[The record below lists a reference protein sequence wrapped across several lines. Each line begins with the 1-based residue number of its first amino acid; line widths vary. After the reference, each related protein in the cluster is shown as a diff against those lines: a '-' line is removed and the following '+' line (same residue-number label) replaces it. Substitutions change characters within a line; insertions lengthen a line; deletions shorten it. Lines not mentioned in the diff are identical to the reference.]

1 MSKIDLLSL
10 WSSNLSKA
18 ATELLKN
25 NRDIVVSGLA
35 NETGR
40 GLACSNFLKQSV
52 GKSALVIV
60 NDSKERELLV
70 NSLNV
75 FSGFLVE
82 EFSLEENPSSDVFI
96 SRKNNIRIL
105 NLAAKLSRDNF
116 GFIVATYDDVLTN
129 VCRKKD
135 VFKNL
140 TEFALGAEVKMVQIF
155 EKLISMNYQ
164 NGQTVHVDQGEYY
177 CMGDQL
183 TIFPANFDYPVRI
196 SVGFEEIEKIEI
208 LDVETRLPVSEVEKF
223 IVWPIFDSNENGYLS
238 EYAIEDIVFIENE
251 LDLIDENFKIYD
263 RFINGIE
270 SQLVRFSTFN
280 EDEPNHAHLMFS
292 STLRYSTVYDF
303 ITDLNLKKQNG
314 WQILILS
321 NKPEQLNKIFDEYN
335 FKTIQDGL
343 GFIKDNS
350 GVFVCKVESRKY
362 LLAGMQDIEQKILI
376 LSDRDIPGLDEKVK
390 KVKNNHQVYLD
401 LLTSLKP
408 DDLVVH
414 SEHGIGRFEGLDSRK
429 IDDIN
434 KEFLRI
440 AYAQNDKLFVPID
453 QADRVSKY
461 IGAEE
466 LAPKLTRLGSA
477 EWATVTRK
485 VKMEAQKIA
494 KELLQLY
501 AKRHAAK
508 GFAYKD
514 KMELMGEFEETFPYE
529 ETPGQIKAILDVKKD
544 MLDPKPM
551 DRLVCGDVGFGKTEV
566 AMRAAFLSFLNGKQ
580 VAFMSPITIL
590 ADQHFKSFKK
600 RMDAFNV
607 RLEMLS
613 RFKTKAEQTKILK
626 KVERG
631 EVDILIG
638 THRLLQPDIKFKNL
652 GLVIIDEEQRF
663 GVKQKEKMKEMRNEV
678 DILTLT
684 ATPIPRTLNICLNK
698 LREITTITTAPPGR
712 LPVITEVRKYSERLV
727 EEAIMKEID
736 RGGQVYLLHNRV
748 QTIDSLAAK
757 LSQRMP
763 NVRFVV
769 AHGQLNP
776 VDLENR
782 IMEFTQGKYDVL
794 VSSTIVENGIDLPNA
809 NTLIVNSAEK
819 FGLSQLYQL
828 RGRVGRGKAQ
838 AYAYLMYH
846 GQRLKLDA
854 KKRLKAIVEA
864 SELGSGFQI
873 AMKDLEIRGA
883 GEILGSSQSGAMNV
897 VGVTHFLRMLNKAVK
912 DLEAGKTSDDDE
924 IKEVSIELPINA
936 YIPESYISA
945 SKDKINLYQKLSSA
959 DTHEYL
965 LELRSEVEH
974 EFGHLPAEVLNLFEI
989 IELKMYAKKAH
1000 LVNIKAMNMGNQRLG
1015 KMVVLRFTK
1024 DLRPENI
1031 MNMLSKNPKW
1041 QIGSDTLKIP
1051 MKDLGVVFLSAIK
1064 ESVMALA
1071 EDVTPDDMVKK
1082 VNGK

>member
-1 MSKIDLLSL
+1 MSKVNLLSL
-10 WSSNLSKA
+10 WSSDLTAGVTKLANTSN
-18 ATELLKN
+18 E
-25 NRDIVVSGLA
+25 IVISGLA

-40 GLACSNFLKQSV
+40 ALCIANLLKQNI
-52 GKSALVIV
+52 GKSVLFLV
-60 NDSKERELLV
+60 NDHKERKSMVE
-70 NSLNV
+70 NIRAIGSER
-75 FSGFLVE
+75 VE
-82 EFSLEENPSSDVFI
+82 EFELEENSMNDPFVARENLI
-96 SRKNNIRIL
+96 KML
-105 NLAAKLSRDNF
+105 NLASKLSRDNF
-116 GFIVATYDDVLTN
+116 GVVVACVDDVLGTIAPA
-129 VCRKKD
+129 KD
-135 VFKNL
+135 VMK
-140 TEFALGAEVKMVQIF
+140 AICVF
-155 EKLISMNYQ
+155 EKSQKVVMVELFQKLIEMNYQ
-164 NGQTVHVDQGEYY
+164 NGQSVHVDQGEYY

-183 TIFPANFDYPVRI
+183 TVFPVNFDYPVRLT
-196 SVGFEEIEKIEI
+196 VAFDEIEKIEVLSRDHSSVI
-208 LDVETRLPVSEVEKF
+208 LEIDDFS
-223 IVWPIFDSNENGYLS
+223 VWPVLDSNVNGSLS
-238 EYAIEDIVFIENE
+238 EYAIEDIFIVENE
-251 LDLIDENFKIYD
+251 LDLLDENFK
-263 RFINGIE
+263 
-270 SQLVRFSTFN
+270 LVDKFLSCTKARKIRMSTFN

-292 STLRYSTVYDF
+292 STLRYASMYDF
-303 ITDLNLKKQNG
+303 ISDLNLKKQNN
-314 WQILILS
+314 WQILLLS
-321 NKPEQLNKIFDEYN
+321 RKKEQIVKIFDEHH
-335 FKTIQDGL
+335 FKFIQDDIAFFKGS
-343 GFIKDNS
+343 S
-350 GVFVCKVESRKY
+350 GVYIQEVSDRTE
-362 LLAGMQDIEQKILI
+362 LLAGLQDIEQKILI
-376 LSDRDIPGLDEKVK
+376 ISDKDVPGLEESK
-390 KVKNNHQVYLD
+390 KKNKNNHQVYLD
-401 LLTSLKP
+401 LLTSLKV

-414 SEHGIGRFEGLDSRK
+414 SEHGIGRFEGLASRT
-429 IDDIN
+429 IDEIN
-434 KEFLRI
+434 KEFLQL

-477 EWATVTRK
+477 EWATVTKK
-485 VKMEAQKIA
+485 VKKEAQKIA

-607 RLEMLS
+607 RIEMLS
-613 RFKTKAEQTKILK
+613 RFKTKAEQTQILK

-663 GVKQKEKMKEMRNEV
+663 GVKQKEKLKEMRNEV

-748 QTIDSLAAK
+748 QTIDTLAAK
-757 LSQRMP
+757 LSERMP

-776 VDLENR
+776 MDLEKR
-782 IMEFTQGKYDVL
+782 IMAFKSGEFDVL

-883 GEILGSSQSGAMNV
+883 GEILGASQSGAMNV

-965 LELRSEVEH
+965 MELRTEVEQD
-974 EFGHLPAEVLNLFEI
+974 FGHLPAEVLNLFEI

-1000 LVNIKAMNMGNQRLG
+1000 LVNIKAMNMGNDRLG
-1015 KMVVLRFTK
+1015 KMIVLRFTK
-1024 DLRPENI
+1024 DLKPENI

-1071 EDVTPDDMVKK
+1071 EDVTADDMVKK
-1082 VNGK
+1082 VSGE

>member
-1 MSKIDLLSL
+1 MSQSDILSL
-10 WSSNLSKA
+10 WSVDLTKKATLLASKD
-18 ATELLKN
+18 
-25 NRDIVVSGLA
+25 RQIVVSGLA

-40 GLACSNFLKQSV
+40 AICSANFLRASL
-52 GKSALVIV
+52 GKSALILV
-60 NDSKERELLV
+60 NDVKQRSLMV
-70 NSLNV
+70 NHLSSVTAFN
-75 FSGFLVE
+75 VE
-82 EFSLEENPSSDVFI
+82 EFALEVNASNDKFIARENL
-96 SRKNNIRIL
+96 IL
-105 NLAAKLSRDNF
+105 KTNLAAKLSRDNF
-116 GFIVATYDDVLTN
+116 GFVVATYDDALAN
-129 VCRKKD
+129 VAKQKD
-135 VFKNL
+135 VFKSL
-140 TEFALGAEVKMVQIF
+140 TEFKVGDRVNMVEIF
-155 EKLISMNYQ
+155 EKLISMNYF
-164 NGQTVHVDQGEYY
+164 NGQSVQVDNGEYY

-183 TIFPANFDYPVRI
+183 TIYPANFDYPVRI
-196 SVGFEEIEKIEI
+196 SVEFDEIEKIEI
-208 LDVETRLPVSEVEKF
+208 LDRETRLSLSEVESF
-223 IVWPIFDSNENGYLS
+223 VVWPILDSDENGLLS
-238 EYAIEDIVFIENE
+238 EYAIEDILIIEDE
-251 LDLIDENFKIYD
+251 IDLYDEHFKLYEKFLSKTQAQKI
-263 RFINGIE
+263 
-270 SQLVRFSTFN
+270 RFSTFN
-280 EDEPNHAHLMFS
+280 EDEPNHAHCMFS
-292 STLRYSTVYDF
+292 STLRYSTLYDF
-303 ITDLNLKKQNG
+303 ISDLNLKKQNN
-314 WQILILS
+314 WQILLLTQ
-321 NKPEQLNKIFDEYN
+321 KKEQIEKIFNEHH
-335 FKTIQDGL
+335 FKFIQDGL
-343 GFIKDNS
+343 GFIKGNS
-350 GVFVCKVESRKY
+350 GVFIKSVDSRKD
-362 LLAGMQDIEQKILI
+362 LLSSVQDIEQKILI
-376 LSDRDIPGLDEKVK
+376 ISDREVPGLDDKQK
-390 KVKNNHQVYLD
+390 KNKNNHQVYLD
-401 LLTSLKP
+401 LLTSLKV

-414 SEHGIGRFEGLDSRK
+414 SEHGIGRFEGLASRQ

-434 KEFLRI
+434 KEFMQI

-453 QADRVSKY
+453 QADRISKY
-461 IGAEE
+461 IGAAE

-477 EWATVTRK
+477 EWANVTKR
-485 VKMEAQKIA
+485 VKKEAQKIA

-508 GFAYKD
+508 GFSYKD
-514 KMELMGEFEETFPYE
+514 KDVLMGEFEETFPYE

-663 GVKQKEKMKEMRNEV
+663 GVKQKETMKEMRNEV

-757 LSQRMP
+757 LSERMP
-763 NVRFVV
+763 NVRFIV

-776 VDLENR
+776 LDLEKR
-782 IMEFTQGKYDVL
+782 IMEFTEGKYDVL

-912 DLEAGKTSDDDE
+912 DLEAGKTSEDDD

-959 DTHEYL
+959 DTHDYL
-965 LELRSEVEH
+965 MELRSEVEQD
-974 EFGHLPAEVLNLFEI
+974 FGHLPAEVLNLFDI

-1000 LVNIKAMNMGNQRLG
+1000 LVNIKAMNMGNQKLG

-1064 ESVMALA
+1064 DSVMALA

-1082 VNGK
+1082 VSGK

>member
-1 MSKIDLLSL
+1 MSKVELLSL
-10 WSSNLSKA
+10 WSRDLASGTTRILNNSNQ
-18 ATELLKN
+18 
-25 NRDIVVSGLA
+25 IVVSGLA

-40 GLACSNFLKQSV
+40 ALCVSNLLKQNL
-52 GKSALVIV
+52 GKSVLFLV
-60 NDSKERELLV
+60 NDFKERESLV
-70 NSLNV
+70 DCLRA
-75 FSGFLVE
+75 FGGFGVE
-82 EFSLEENPSSDVFI
+82 EFEIDPNLQNDRFVERENLI
-96 SRKNNIRIL
+96 AML
-105 NLAAKLSRDNF
+105 NLASKLARDNF
-116 GFIVATYDDVLTN
+116 GVVVANFEDVLGAIA
-129 VCRKKD
+129 RKKD
-135 VFKNL
+135 L
-140 TEFALGAEVKMVQIF
+140 I
-155 EKLISMNYQ
+155 KLITGFKTGQEVVMVELFQKLIEMNYE
-164 NGQTVHVDQGEYY
+164 NGQSVHVDQGEYY

-183 TIFPANFDYPVRI
+183 TVFPVNFDYPVRI
-196 SVGFEEIEKIEI
+196 TVGFDMIEKIEV
-208 LDVETRLPVSEVEKF
+208 LSVDDRLPVSEMDDFE
-223 IVWPIFDSNENGYLS
+223 IWPILPADENGCLS
-238 EYAIEDIVFIENE
+238 EYAIEDIFIVENE
-251 LDLIDENFKIYD
+251 LDLVDEKFKLFD
-263 RFINGIE
+263 KFLDNT
-270 SQLVRFSTFN
+270 QAKKVRFTTFN
-280 EDEPNHAHLMFS
+280 EDEEGHSHLMFS
-292 STLRYSTVYDF
+292 STLRYSSMYDF
-303 ITDLNLKKQNG
+303 ISDLNLKKQNN
-314 WQILILS
+314 WQILILTR
-321 NKPEQLNKIFDEYN
+321 KKDQLIKIFDEHN
-335 FKTIQDGL
+335 FKFIQDDL

-350 GVFVCKVESRKY
+350 GVFLVEAEGRSD
-362 LLAGMQDIEQKILI
+362 LLPGLQDIEQKILI
-376 LSDRDIPGLDEKVK
+376 LSDKDVPGLEEKSK

-401 LLTSLKP
+401 LLTSLKNG
-408 DDLVVH
+408 DLVVH
-414 SEHGIGRFEGLDSRK
+414 SEHGIGRFEGLASRM
-429 IDDIN
+429 IDQIN
-434 KEFLRI
+434 KEFMEI

-477 EWATVTRK
+477 EWATVTKK
-485 VKMEAQKIA
+485 VKKEAQKIA

-501 AKRHAAK
+501 AKRQAAK

-607 RLEMLS
+607 RIEMLS
-613 RFKTKAEQTKILK
+613 RFKTKAEQTQILK

-663 GVKQKEKMKEMRNEV
+663 GVKQKEKLKEMRNEV

-748 QTIDSLAAK
+748 QTIDTLAAK
-757 LSQRMP
+757 LSERMP

-776 VDLENR
+776 MDLEKR
-782 IMEFTQGKYDVL
+782 IMAFKSGEFDVL

-883 GEILGSSQSGAMNV
+883 GEILGASQSGAMNV

-965 LELRSEVEH
+965 MELRTEVEQD
-974 EFGHLPAEVLNLFEI
+974 FGHLPAEVLNLFEI

-1000 LVNIKAMNMGNQRLG
+1000 LVNIKAMNMGNDRLG
-1015 KMVVLRFTK
+1015 KMIVLRFTK

-1071 EDVTPDDMVKK
+1071 EDVTADDMVKK
-1082 VNGK
+1082 VSGE